1 MTTKMWDRQKHL
13 FIFFIVL
20 WVAGFLILESQFQT
34 IYWREEYFY
43 ISSSI
48 QDLDGFSLSI
58 GDALKK
64 CSGKIT
70 GAKKKDQPRKNMVE
84 KKIKNMFS

>member
-70 GAKKKDQPRKNMVE
+70 GAKKKRPTE
-84 KKIKNMFS
+84 KKYGRKKN